1 MEISTMTKF
10 LSVAAVLAATAGAQ
24 AAFSGVAVDFAAGS
38 PLVAS
43 SDYLQLAAQPDDRG
57 VIAAIALPGSEFSSG
72 VWMSGGGIG
81 VGPAVIPGLIEITGR
96 PAELGAPSNADII
109 VGSSLSGSWLITP
122 AFEASQANAAVSLE
136 SSVLVAR
143 LSIATGGT
151 IDFASASALVTIV
164 LDGEAGPTPIMA
176 NFAGIPGGFG
186 FEAALVQSGG
196 MLEGVAVDTYDVYF
210 GTVIPTPGAVAL
222 AGIAGLA
229 GIRRRR

>member
-1 MEISTMTKF
+1 MTKF

-24 AAFSGVAVDFAAGS
+24 AAFSGVAVDFIAGS

-43 SDYLQLAAQPDDRG
+43 SDYLQLGSQANDIG
-57 VIAAIALPGSEFSSG
+57 VATPIAGPGSQFSSG
-72 VWMSGGGIG
+72 VWMSGSGITIG
-81 VGPAVIPGLIEITGR
+81 DSMPFVPGFVSIAGR
-96 PAELGAPSNADII
+96 PAELGAPSSNDII
-109 VGSSLSGSWLITP
+109 VGNALSGSWLITP

-176 NFAGIPGGFG
+176 NFAGVPGGFG

-196 MLEGVAVDTYDVYF
+196 LLEGVAVDTYDVYF